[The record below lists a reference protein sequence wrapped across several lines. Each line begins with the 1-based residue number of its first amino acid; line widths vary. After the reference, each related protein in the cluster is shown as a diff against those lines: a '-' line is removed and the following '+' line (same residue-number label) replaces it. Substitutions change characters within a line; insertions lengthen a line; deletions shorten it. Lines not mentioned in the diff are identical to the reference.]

1 MSFIEDFKKLFAWIG
16 GSPAPSPSAPPDD
29 SAATRSRQAS
39 EKRSDARQRVTSYPR
54 THWQPLLD
62 LIPEIEAMAA
72 RGEKFGQMKGGE
84 QRHWWSA
91 IQFPWMEPSPIVNRF
106 SALVVEL
113 GGFVPLDGGDGDANG
128 AAKEVAGRRISSRPA
143 SVSQR

>member
-1 MSFIEDFKKLFAWIG
+1 
-16 GSPAPSPSAPPDD
+16 
-29 SAATRSRQAS
+29 
-39 EKRSDARQRVTSYPR
+39 
-54 THWQPLLD
+54 
-62 LIPEIEAMAA
+62 MAA

-128 AAKEVAGRRISSRPA
+128 APKDVGRTEDLFTTCERLTALIRSDRYVEGALVGAFESGQIVSILKEMDR
-143 SVSQR
+143 QLQ